1 MAFVPTGA
9 IIKLSQKGR
18 LVYGEVSRDPQLV
31 SLKKGGY
38 FAKFSVVAGAD
49 KDGEKQYIDC
59 KVFGNGLVNYCK
71 DLQRGDPFCGIGDLE
86 SREYEGKTYWDLK
99 LAWCNSPCV
108 IPDMGQAAE
117 AMAASVSAPS
127 AQAPGGDG
135 PQFYEADDDEGE
147 LPF

>member
-1 MAFVPTGA
+1 MAFVPTGG
-9 IIKLSQKGR
+9 IIKLTQKGR
-18 LVYGEVSRDPQLV
+18 LIYGEVSKEPQLV

-99 LAWCNSPCV
+99 LAWCNSPNV
-108 IPDMGQAAE
+108 VPDMGDTAATLAQTAKAAGE
-117 AMAASVSAPS
+117 ATA
-127 AQAPGGDG
+127 DG
-135 PQFYEADDDEGE
+135 PQFTEMDDDDLEDG